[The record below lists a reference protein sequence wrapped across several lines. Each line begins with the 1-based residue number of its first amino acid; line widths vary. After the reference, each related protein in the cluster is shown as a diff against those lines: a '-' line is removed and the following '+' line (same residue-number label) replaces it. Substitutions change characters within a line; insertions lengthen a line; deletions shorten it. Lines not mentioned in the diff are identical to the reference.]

1 MKKETKNI
9 VSKLPRH
16 ACGKFKIALIAEFY
30 KELTISADN
39 VEEAQQLAEERVRER
54 HVAFLNCG
62 YSIGDI
68 EIISAEEL

>member
-1 MKKETKNI
+1 MNKETKNI
-9 VSKLPRH
+9 ISKRSRYDC
-16 ACGKFKIALIAEFY
+16 AKFKIALIAEFY
-30 KELTISADN
+30 KELTILADT
-39 VEEAQQLAEERVRER
+39 VEEAKELAEARVRER